1 MKKLVLFDIDGT
13 IMNTDGG
20 GASSCQKALETV
32 FGVDVPLADYS
43 MSGKTDT
50 QIVLDL
56 MERVGVS
63 REETTA
69 KLDEINALYI
79 DLLSKEVD
87 TWNPELCPGIVEV
100 LDALVDRD
108 DVVLGLLTGNVVRG
122 AEVKLNRVG
131 LWSYFKT
138 GAYGDGAP
146 ERKMLPDIAQKTA
159 QELTGKVFEGKDM
172 VIIGDTPNDVLCG
185 RHLDVKSIAVA
196 TGHYDLDT
204 LQSYDPDFL
213 FEDLSQTEDV
223 VAAIMA

>member
-32 FGVDVPLADYS
+32 FDTHVPLDNYS

-50 QIVLDL
+50 QIVLEL
-56 MERVGVS
+56 MERVGVA

-69 KLDEINALYI
+69 KLDEINVLYI
-79 DLLSKEVD
+79 DHLSKEVD
-87 TWNPELCPGIVEV
+87 SWNPELCPGIVEV
-100 LDALVDRD
+100 LDALAKREDL
-108 DVVLGLLTGNVVRG
+108 VLGLLTGNIVRG

-131 LWSYFKT
+131 LWHYFKT
-138 GAYGDGAP
+138 GAFGDGAP

-159 QELTGKVFEGKDM
+159 HELTGKVFEGKAM

-185 RHLDVKSIAVA
+185 RHLNVKAIAVA
-196 TGHYDLDT
+196 TGGFDLDT
-204 LQSYDPDFL
+204 LRSYQPDFL
-213 FEDLSQTEDV
+213 FRDLSHTEEV
-223 VAAIMA
+223 VEAIMA

>member
-20 GASSCQKALETV
+20 GASSCKKALETV
-32 FGVDVPLADYS
+32 FGKEVPLDDYS

-56 MERVGVS
+56 MERVGVA

-69 KLDEINALYI
+69 RLDEINVLYI

-87 TWNPELCPGIVEV
+87 SWNPELCPGIVEV
-100 LDALVDRD
+100 LDALVNRD
-108 DVVLGLLTGNVVRG
+108 DVVLGLLTGNIVKG

-138 GAYGDGAP
+138 GAFGDRAP
-146 ERKMLPDIAQKTA
+146 ERKMLPEIAQKTA
-159 QELTGKVFEGKDM
+159 AELTGKVFEGKAI

-185 RHLDVKSIAVA
+185 RHLGVKSIAVA
-196 TGHYDLDT
+196 SGGFDLEA
-204 LQSYDPDFL
+204 LRSYAPDFL
-213 FEDLSQTEDV
+213 FQDLSRTEEV
-223 VAAIMA
+223 VEAIMA

>member
-20 GASSCQKALETV
+20 GASSCQRALEHV
-32 FGVDVPLADYS
+32 FDMKVPLDNYS

-56 MERVGVS
+56 MERVGVA
-63 REETTA
+63 REVTTA
-69 KLDEINALYI
+69 KLDEINVLYI

-87 TWNPELCPGIVEV
+87 SWNPELCPGIVDV
-100 LDALVDRD
+100 LDALVDRED
-108 DVVLGLLTGNVVRG
+108 LVLGLLTGNIVRG

-138 GAYGDGAP
+138 GAFGDGAP

-159 QELTGKVFEGKDM
+159 HALTGKIFEGKDM

-185 RHLDVKSIAVA
+185 RHLNVKSIAVA
-196 TGHYDLDT
+196 TGGFDGAT
-204 LQSYDPDFL
+204 LQSYEPDFF
-213 FEDLSQTEDV
+213 FEDLSDTSTV
-223 VAAIMA
+223 VEAIMA

>member
-13 IMNTDGG
+13 IMNTDAG
-20 GASSCQKALETV
+20 GASSCQKALQTV
-32 FGVDVPLADYS
+32 FNRDVPLADYS

-63 REETTA
+63 REETTS
-69 KLDEINALYI
+69 KLDEINELYI
-79 DLLSKEVD
+79 GHLSQEVD
-87 TWNPELCPGIVEV
+87 TWDPEICPGIIPLLDRLVEHS
-100 LDALVDRD
+100 
-108 DVVLGLLTGNVVRG
+108 DVVLGLLTGNIVRG

-138 GAYGDGAP
+138 GAFGDRAP

-172 VIIGDTPNDVLCG
+172 VVIGDTPNDVLCG
-185 RHLDVKSIAVA
+185 RHLNVKTIAVA
-196 TGHYDLDT
+196 TGAFDMDT
-204 LQSYDPDFL
+204 LKEYDPDYL
-213 FEDLSQTEDV
+213 FEDLSDTNKVME
-223 VAAIMA
+223 AILA

>member
-20 GASSCQKALETV
+20 GASSCQRALETV
-32 FGVDVPLADYS
+32 FDTKVPLDNYS

-69 KLDEINALYI
+69 RLDEINVLYI
-79 DLLSKEVD
+79 AHLSKEVD
-87 TWNPELCPGIVEV
+87 SWNPELCPGIVEV
-100 LDALVDRD
+100 LDVLVDRD
-108 DVVLGLLTGNVVRG
+108 DVVLGLLTGNIVRG

-138 GAYGDGAP
+138 GAYGDRAP

-159 QELTGKVFEGKDM
+159 HELTGKVFEGKDM

-185 RHLDVKSIAVA
+185 QHLNVKAIAVA
-196 TGHYDLDT
+196 TGGYDLDT
-204 LQSYDPDFL
+204 LRSYRPDFL
-213 FEDLSQTEDV
+213 FADLSHTDEV
-223 VAAIMA
+223 VEAIMV